1 MDLKKF
7 SRTLTRVLPCAG
19 LLGVFMIATGCENE
33 PNGLLDP
40 SGVGRLRG
48 EPLIVPIVPN
58 LNIGTDEEMLE
69 FATARD
75 VKAEDL
81 VATASDYTIT
91 ANDLIS
97 ISISDLVAPGTVTEK
112 TVRVT
117 QTGKI
122 SLQSLPNPII
132 AEGLT
137 EQQLERAIDDA
148 YRDEQTIKNART
160 SVAVIEPRGRTFSV
174 LGASGASGLY
184 SIYDKNFRLLD
195 AMVTARGESLPD
207 SGNDTVYIIRR
218 KDAGAAPVAPPANNN
233 AKPGVDPLAPQSNAV
248 IQPRKSQMMLQ
259 DGAAAA
265 PEGGRVIVEG
275 KEMVVNQPTPAT
287 QPGAVEVQP
296 AAPAPAEFAFNSL
309 AEPSDREI
317 IRVPYDKLKKGELKY
332 NVVIKPGDLI
342 YAPGARTG
350 VYYMGGQ
357 VASPGAYSLSGSKIT
372 LSQAI
377 VSARGFS
384 ETAVPWRTEIIRRL
398 PGDKQVFV
406 MVNLSKIFAGEE
418 PDIYLKPDDRVNVGT
433 TWWAPFLASV
443 RNGFRFTYGFGF
455 LYDKNFNEDDNNN

>member
-7 SRTLTRVLPCAG
+7 SRTLSRVLPCAG
-19 LLGVFMIATGCENE
+19 LLGVFMVATGCETE
-33 PNGLLDP
+33 PNGFLDP
-40 SGVGRLRG
+40 GQPARLRG
-48 EPLIVPIVPN
+48 EPLIVPIATK
-58 LNIGTDEEMLE
+58 LNIGTTDEESLE
-69 FATARD
+69 FGSARD
-75 VKAEDL
+75 VQPGDL
-81 VATASDYTIT
+81 VATASDYTIS
-91 ANDLIS
+91 ANDLLSVS
-97 ISISDLVAPGTVTEK
+97 INDLVAPGAVTQL
-112 TVRVT
+112 TIRVT

-122 SLQSLPNPII
+122 SLQLLPNPIV

-137 EQQLERAIDDA
+137 EQQLERAIADA
-148 YRDEQTIKNART
+148 YRDEQTVKNASP
-160 SVAVIEPRGRTFSV
+160 SVSVIEARGRTFSV
-174 LGASGASGLY
+174 LGAAGASGLY

-195 AMVTARGESLPD
+195 AMVAARGESAPD

-218 KDAGAAPVAPPANNN
+218 KEAGAAPVVPAGNNN
-233 AKPGVDPLAPQSNAV
+233 GVKPGVDPLAPQSNAT
-248 IQPRKSQMMLQ
+248 ILPRKSQMLSQ
-259 DGAAAA
+259 DGMA
-265 PEGGRVIVEG
+265 PEGSTVIVDG
-275 KEMVVNQPTPAT
+275 KEVPVNQPTAAT
-287 QPGAVEVQP
+287 QPGAVETQP
-296 AAPAPAEFAFNSL
+296 PAPSPAEFTFNSL
-309 AEPSDREI
+309 SEPSDREI

-342 YAPGARTG
+342 FAPGPRTG

-357 VASPGAYSLSGSKIT
+357 VASPGAYSLSGTQIT

-384 ETAVPWRTEIIRRL
+384 ETAVPWRTEIVRRL
-398 PGDKQVFV
+398 PGDKNVFV

-418 PDIYLKPDDRVNVGT
+418 PDIYLKPDDRINVGT